1 MNAKAIFNNKSGRC
15 RLVFSDDSTISFK
28 SVSRMVNY
36 CREHGINATCHT
48 ED

>member
-1 MNAKAIFNNKSGRC
+1 MNAQAIFNNKSGRC
-15 RLVFSDDSTISFK
+15 RLVFNDASTITFN

-36 CREHGINATCHT
+36 CRERGIKATCRT

>member
-1 MNAKAIFNNKSGRC
+1 MNANAIFNSMSGRC
-15 RLVFSDDSTISFK
+15 RLVFSDSRAIMFR

-36 CREHGINATCHT
+36 CRENGIKATCRT